1 MDCAL
6 SYGDDR
12 AARDGSARIAYAGH
26 AAGRP
31 GCGAATHACAANPYG
46 RDAWSRPRP
55 AESSRGARVPRRA
68 GASPSVSAASSR
80 RAAAEAPHAVRE
92 GLRLVPV
99 VGALAL
105 AVFLLIAAFQ
115 LADIYLGSHGAGAV
129 VTEARPAAGAT
140 ASADAVST
148 PRDEWRAGEVPF
160 LYQIDGAWADAPY
173 AGSDV
178 ADAGCGPT
186 SLTMVYVALTGNAD
200 YDPASMAAFSERGGF
215 VEDGMTAWRLM
226 TEGAASLGLSS
237 HEVPADRSQLL
248 AELSAGYPVI
258 CSVGPGDFTS
268 KGHFIVLAGVADD
281 DQLVVHDPNSPENSA
296 RTWDADRV
304 LAQCRNLWAF
314 ERI

>member
-1 MDCAL
+1 MDYAL
-6 SYGDDR
+6 MC
-12 AARDGSARIAYAGH
+12 GSERNGCDCGGASASGAG
-26 AAGRP
+26 
-31 GCGAATHACAANPYG
+31 AANPYG
-46 RDAWSRPRP
+46 RDTWSRPRSVEGLGS
-55 AESSRGARVPRRA
+55 AEGFQ
-68 GASPSVSAASSR
+68 SR
-80 RAAAEAPHAVRE
+80 RADAMPRQWVHASHPAIASRSARD

-99 VGALAL
+99 VGALVL

-115 LADIYLGSHGAGAV
+115 LADIYLGSHGAGATV
-129 VTEARPAAGAT
+129 AGVRPAVGAT
-140 ASADAVST
+140 ASADAAST

-200 YDPASMAAFSERGGF
+200 YDPASMAAFSERAGF

-281 DQLVVHDPNSPENSA
+281 GQLVVHDPNSPENSA

-314 ERI
+314 ERV

>member
-1 MDCAL
+1 MDYAL
-6 SYGDDR
+6 MYGSERNGCDR
-12 AARDGSARIAYAGH
+12 GSSSFSGAGV
-26 AAGRP
+26 
-31 GCGAATHACAANPYG
+31 TNPYG

-55 AESSRGARVPRRA
+55 AETSGSAEGFRSRRADVAPRRRTHASQPAFASRGARV
-68 GASPSVSAASSR
+68 
-80 RAAAEAPHAVRE
+80 

-99 VGALAL
+99 IGALAL

-115 LADIYLGSHGAGAV
+115 LAGIYLGSHGAGAV
-129 VTEARPAAGAT
+129 VTEARPAAGA
-140 ASADAVST
+140 APSADAVST

-200 YDPASMAAFSERGGF
+200 YDPASMAAFSERAGF

-226 TEGAASLGLSS
+226 TEGASSLGLSS

-248 AELSAGYPVI
+248 AELSAGHPVI

-281 DQLVVHDPNSPENSA
+281 GQLVVHDPNSPENSA